1 MRKKMLA
8 SVFLSTLA
16 AGTAFACVMQA
27 MPPFQIK
34 VTSDDMRRGETP
46 FAAFLRKLD
55 EAGEKLM
62 GAATWRAS
70 GFAGYVTVKTQILHL
85 SGTNIQYVQK
95 PCGQTAEESE
105 ASGDLV
111 QTPPPSGGSSGGGG
125 GSTGGGGVGG
135 WNPPGG
141 GGCYGNCQPPYGEVG
156 DIQQV

>member
-8 SVFLSTLA
+8 SAFLSTLA
-16 AGTAFACVMQA
+16 IGTALACVMQPI
-27 MPPFQIK
+27 PPFQIK
-34 VTSDDMRRGETP
+34 VTTDDIGRAGSP
-46 FAAFLRKLD
+46 FAAFLQKLD

-70 GFAGYVTVKTQILHL
+70 GFAGYVTVKTQMLHI
-85 SGTNIQYVQK
+85 SATNIQYVQK

-111 QTPPPSGGSSGGGG
+111 QNPPPTPPTGGGG
-125 GSTGGGGVGG
+125 GTGGGGVGG

-141 GGCYGNCQPPYGEVG
+141 GGCYGNCQPPYGEIG
-156 DIQQV
+156 DIQQA